1 MRVLVADDEERIR
14 SLCARGLPG
23 EGLEVRTAASAASAK
38 EMLGRESFDLV
49 LTDIHMESEGAGLDL
64 ARHVR
69 QAFPE
74 TDVIVMTG
82 YDTIDAAV
90 NAMKIGACDFV
101 IKPFDL
107 LLLKASLRRHA
118 EHRRV
123 RRRLSEIAVSARR
136 ILSSLETLSQRLE
149 KLPSVPKEGLEA
161 EQAYCLA
168 LVHDALREL
177 RREA

>member
-1 MRVLVADDEERIR
+1 MNVLVVDDEESIR
-14 SLCARGLPG
+14 NICERGLPG
-23 EGLEVRTAASAASAK
+23 PRLKVLTAATAAQAR
-38 EMLGRESFDLV
+38 EMLAKHQFDIV
-49 LTDIHMESEGAGLDL
+49 LTDIHMETEDAGLEL
-64 ARHVR
+64 ARFTR
-69 QAFPE
+69 KTFPE

-90 NAMKIGACDFV
+90 NAMKLGACEFV

-118 EHRRV
+118 EHRETKK
-123 RRRLSEIAVSARR
+123 RLAQIGISARR

-149 KLPSVPKEGLEA
+149 QLSSAPKERLEA

-168 LVHDALREL
+168 LVHEALSEL